1 GHQLIDLG
9 DVEDRTAGG
18 GRQQDEEPRDQ
29 DGYPVHSRPPR
40 VSENAPRSSPSSRG
54 NPRRGPGPARFPR
67 PMRNVLWRL
76 VMPLAP
82 DVAAA
87 LRSAKQIY
95 VATRRADGA
104 PSKVVPVWFMLDGDA
119 VYFTTGPASH
129 KARRIARGSPLLVW
143 VGRRDGP
150 HFVGRAELVRD
161 PAVAARMA
169 PEYDRKY
176 WIAWLGF
183 FRPNPERVREGK
195 TVIVRV
201 LPGTR

>member
-1 GHQLIDLG
+1 MTIPALALQIPTLL
-9 DVEDRTAGG
+9 VLAAVAVAGSG
-18 GRQQDEEPRDQ
+18 F
-29 DGYPVHSRPPR
+29 
-40 VSENAPRSSPSSRG
+40 APE
-54 NPRRGPGPARFPR
+54 A
-67 PMRNVLWRL
+67 
-76 VMPLAP
+76 
-82 DVAAA
+82 DDA

-95 VATRRADGA
+95 VGTRRKGGM
-104 PSKVVPVWFMLDGDA
+104 PSAVVPVWFMFDGEA
-119 VYFTTGPASH
+119 IYFTTGPESH
-129 KARRIARGSPLLVW
+129 KVRRIARGSPLLVW

-150 HFVGRAELVRD
+150 HFEGRAELIRD